1 MKVSIELPVTT
12 GHRCDVTE
20 RLLKATL
27 IPEVHTHTHTSQNLV
42 MCRAAVSGCDR
53 ELSAHFHSAA
63 SLWYQIPDNLP
74 DTIPSHIILTAG
86 RPVLA
91 LIRKSECK
99 AGFEPGTSRSRSG
112 HSIY

>member
-1 MKVSIELPVTT
+1 MSVGIYFSGLYVKIYKIKS
-12 GHRCDVTE
+12 GFG
-20 RLLKATL
+20 
-27 IPEVHTHTHTSQNLV
+27 QF
-42 MCRAAVSGCDR
+42 GCDR

-99 AGFEPGTSRSRSG
+99 AGIEPGTSRSRSG